1 MLAPPPTKAH
11 FSVVRLPEAWF
22 VACRSTELKGRP
34 IGRTVQGVPL
44 VLFRGTDG
52 RPSAF
57 LDRCPHRNVPLSE
70 GKVTDGLLQC
80 PYHGWR
86 FDTGGACRMI
96 PGLVGSPDGKARRAV
111 TYATA
116 EQDGFVWVWS
126 AADVQPT
133 EAPYKI
139 PFVDDARYTTV
150 RRHYAVNATV
160 HAVIE
165 NALDVPHTAFLHGGL
180 FRTARKENEIEV
192 IVRRYADRAEAEY
205 VGEPRPRGIVGK
217 ILAPSGGVVQHFDRF
232 LLPSI
237 AQVEYRLGE
246 ASHLVATSMVTPVT
260 DFSSILYAAVTF
272 RLPLPHWLIGPFLTP
287 VATHIFHQ
295 DAKILRM
302 QTETI
307 RRFGGEQYAFTEI
320 DVLGPQI
327 LRLLLQAQRGERP
340 PKDAPPDEH
349 RVRMLT

>member
-1 MLAPPPTKAH
+1 MLAPPSTKGH

-22 VACRSTELKGRP
+22 VACRSSELKSRP

-44 VLFRGTDG
+44 ALFRGADG
-52 RPSAF
+52 TPGAF
-57 LDRCPHRNVPLSE
+57 LDRCPHRNVPLSK
-70 GKVTDGLLQC
+70 GTVTDGLLQC

-86 FDTGGACRMI
+86 FDTDGACRSI
-96 PGLVGSPDGKARRAV
+96 PGLVGSPEGKARRAV
-111 TYATA
+111 RYATV
-116 EQDGFVWVWS
+116 EQDGFIWVWS
-126 AADVQPT
+126 AADAEPS
-133 EAPYKI
+133 EGPYKI
-139 PFVDDARYTTV
+139 PHVDDPAYTTV
-150 RRHYAVNATV
+150 RRHYPVDATV

-180 FRTARKENEIEV
+180 FRTSRKENEIEV

-217 ILAPSGGVVQHFDRF
+217 ILAPGGGVVQHFDRF

-246 ASHLVATSMVTPVT
+246 SSHLVATSMVTPVT
-260 DFSSILYAAVTF
+260 DFTSILYAAVTF
-272 RLPLPHWLIGPFLTP
+272 RLPVPHWLVGPFLTP
-287 VATHIFHQ
+287 IATHIFHQ
-295 DAKILRM
+295 DAEILRM
-302 QTETI
+302 QTATI

-340 PKDAPPDEH
+340 PADAPPDEH